1 MIIGGVAEKDLP
13 AWPRLTG
20 AGAEAL
26 LSLLAGHA
34 PRQPFKLAADLL
46 RYVTG
51 GIEGAELV
59 ESNYCS
65 MQNGKRC

>member
-34 PRQPFKLAADLL
+34 PRQPFQVGRRLAPICD
-46 RYVTG
+46 RG
-51 GIEGAELV
+51 H
-59 ESNYCS
+59 
-65 MQNGKRC
+65 